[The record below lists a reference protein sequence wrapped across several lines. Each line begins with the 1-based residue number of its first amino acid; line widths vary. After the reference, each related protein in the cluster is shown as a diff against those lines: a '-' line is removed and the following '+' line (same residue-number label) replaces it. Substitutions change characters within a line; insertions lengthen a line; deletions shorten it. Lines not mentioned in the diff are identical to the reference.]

1 MAKVESALV
10 AEDVLVCVF
19 LWLAKCVQGV
29 AKCVQGLAKRALA
42 SAKRAL
48 ALAKCVQGLET

>member
-10 AEDVLVCVF
+10 AEDILVCVF

-29 AKCVQGLAKRALA
+29 AKRALA
-42 SAKRAL
+42 LAICVP

>member
-10 AEDVLVCVF
+10 AEDILVCVF

-29 AKCVQGLAKRALA
+29 AKCVQGVAKRALA
-42 SAKRAL
+42 LAICVP

>member
-1 MAKVESALV
+1 LAKVESALV
-10 AEDVLVCVF
+10 AEDILVCVF

-29 AKCVQGLAKRALA
+29 AKCVQGLAKCVPALA
-42 SAKRAL
+42 KCVP